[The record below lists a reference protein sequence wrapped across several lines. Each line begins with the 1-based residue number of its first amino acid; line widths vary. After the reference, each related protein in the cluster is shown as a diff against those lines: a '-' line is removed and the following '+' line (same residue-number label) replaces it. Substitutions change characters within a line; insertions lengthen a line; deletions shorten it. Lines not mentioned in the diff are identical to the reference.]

1 MHTIILP
8 KTQHLVIFQQGITSS
23 SGARQPDLTQA
34 AMSKI
39 IQANKWPDVEQAL
52 RKKPGITLT
61 SAEQNLHIHANKNP
75 PQYMSFW
82 RSTMPRKMPV
92 DERRWHR

>member
-8 KTQHLVIFQQGITSS
+8 KMQHLVIFQQGITSS

-39 IQANKWPDVEQAL
+39 IQAIAWPDVERTL
-52 RKKPGITLT
+52 RKKPGSTLT

-82 RSTMPRKMPV
+82 RSTMPRKTPK
-92 DERRWHR
+92 DERCWHR